1 MSEFYIYVYLRED
14 GSPYYVGKGKG
25 NRAWSKNRRIPPPT
39 DPSLIVIVK
48 EFLTETEAF
57 DEERLLIA
65 FYGRKDKGTGILRNL
80 TDGGEGSSGW
90 IPSAEY
96 REKMSAALSGENN
109 PMFGRT
115 GVNNPKFGQKASKKT
130 RDKMSAAKIGKKPH
144 NYGQKDSAKTR
155 AKKSAAQ
162 SGANNPMFGRTGEN
176 SPRFGKP
183 NCPSEETKAK
193 RLATRKRN
201 REAKD
206 LLQHQ

>member
-109 PMFGRT
+109 PMFGMT

-162 SGANNPMFGRTGEN
+162 SGANNPMFG
-176 SPRFGKP
+176 KP